1 LNFEVV
7 LREKYLENPCSF
19 QPTALWKT
27 IKMTSNFKNEI
38 KINNNEVVNL
48 IIENESM
55 LHTYW
60 ISSKYSIY
68 PKIKDNYEMM
78 ILHDNFIGKFNKL
91 DFIDEKYFKLIHNL
105 KNIHKEEL
113 DRRFSF
119 DTVDIPREAD
129 IVSDIICKC
138 YSDIRVTPEEVLD
151 WTKEEVF
158 DNSLW
163 VFVVDNIKEMPIA
176 LGIAECDKDI
186 MEGSLEWIQVLP
198 QYRGYG
204 IGATLIN
211 FLLLILKEKSK
222 FVTVSGKV
230 DNKTNPQRMYR
241 KCGFQGNDIWHIL
254 RRNL

>member
-7 LREKYLENPCSF
+7 LRERYLENPCAF
-19 QPTALWKT
+19 QSTALWKA
-27 IKMTSNFKNEI
+27 IKMTSGFEKEI
-38 KINNNEVVNL
+38 KVNNSKVVNL

-60 ISSKYSIY
+60 FSSEYSMY

-78 ILHDNFIGKFNKL
+78 ILHDNFM
-91 DFIDEKYFKLIHNL
+91 
-105 KNIHKEEL
+105 
-113 DRRFSF
+113 
-119 DTVDIPREAD
+119 
-129 IVSDIICKC
+129 
-138 YSDIRVTPEEVLD
+138 
-151 WTKEEVF
+151 
-158 DNSLW
+158 
-163 VFVVDNIKEMPIA
+163 DNIKEMPIA
-176 LGIAECDKDI
+176 LGIAECDEDI

-204 IGATLIN
+204 IGVALVN

-222 FVTVSGKV
+222 FVTVSGKI

-254 RRNL
+254 RRKL